1 MQVNFRSD
9 HSCGS
14 LLVAAKEAYM
24 EGRQHHSLY
33 KPRAKPPAPDAPP
46 SHPPPPSPVLE
57 KHERW
62 LVLDDV
68 SAHVVPLDVEVN
80 HDLQWLQ
87 VRYLNIPWNTVSRPD
102 SRQIQMDTHR
112 RTV

>member
-1 MQVNFRSD
+1 VNFRSD

-33 KPRAKPPAPDAPP
+33 KPRSKPPAPDAPP
-46 SHPPPPSPVLE
+46 SPPPPSPVLE

-87 VRYLNIPWNTVSRPD
+87 VRPTTHTR
-102 SRQIQMDTHR
+102 IQHCR
-112 RTV
+112 